1 MRKEYTT
8 LEEILEDAERGKISQ
23 SHLMDEGFRTCFA
36 CKNTEDKYGG
46 KMLTIHQILTVLSW
60 HFQKELVSK
69 ILLNKFND
77 INNKK
82 KWVCATCKDEYME
95 SM

>member
-1 MRKEYTT
+1 MQKQVKYHN
-8 LEEILEDAERGKISQ
+8 L
-23 SHLMDEGFRTCFA
+23 TCFA

-46 KMLTIHQILTVLSW
+46 KMLNIYQILTVLSW